1 MAPLYA
7 MRLSALWRFFTRQPA
22 SFWFISAYLFFE
34 YVRPQQIYEWLPGLP
49 YNKIFLVLAAFA
61 LLLDRGK
68 LRWGIAE
75 TWLSVFSLVVLI
87 SSAGAAYP
95 EVSFDLLSDY
105 FNWVFIYILISNIV
119 ISESRFL
126 VFLLGFMVWNFKMSL
141 HGTKSWAQDGFA
153 FRDWGTNGAPGFFSN
168 SGEFGIE
175 MCVFIALLVPWIVS
189 LRPYWSRWK
198 LGVWLFVAL
207 TAITGITGSSSRGAL
222 LGVAAVA
229 LSWLMRT
236 RHKWRGLLLTIAMAG
251 FVYVMMP
258 PEAKARYTSMGEDV
272 TSIQRTTF
280 WAQGLQILNENPA
293 FGVGYKNWVGYHTVR
308 FPDSMHLLPH
318 NIFIEV
324 GSELGY
330 AGLIGFIGLIA
341 ATLITNHRTRKLQRD
356 RPDGRFLF
364 EMAHGLDAAMYGY
377 LVAGFFVTVF
387 YYPFFWINLAMTV
400 ALHRAALASVSG
412 TGQPAGAAPRGRLA
426 AARPARRS
434 RWES

>member
-1 MAPLYA
+1 
-7 MRLSALWRFFTRQPA
+7 
-22 SFWFISAYLFFE
+22 
-34 YVRPQQIYEWLPGLP
+34 
-49 YNKIFLVLAAFA
+49 
-61 LLLDRGK
+61 
-68 LRWGIAE
+68 
-75 TWLSVFSLVVLI
+75 
-87 SSAGAAYP
+87 
-95 EVSFDLLSDY
+95 
-105 FNWVFIYILISNIV
+105 
-119 ISESRFL
+119 
-126 VFLLGFMVWNFKMSL
+126 
-141 HGTKSWAQDGFA
+141 
-153 FRDWGTNGAPGFFSN
+153 
-168 SGEFGIE
+168 
-175 MCVFIALLVPWIVS
+175 
-189 LRPYWSRWK
+189 
-198 LGVWLFVAL
+198 
-207 TAITGITGSSSRGAL
+207 
-222 LGVAAVA
+222 VAAVA